1 VTVTKALGYKR
12 PMSVAVILGSAFE
25 QPTLGDQALE
35 PRQVDTRFGAAL
47 LHRYRR
53 QDGQDAWVSF
63 RHGVPHRYL
72 PTQINYRAQ
81 AAALQEVGCGAL
93 LATSSVGV
101 LDPTLPLDA
110 PLLVSDLL
118 MPDNRLPDGSACSMF
133 PSPEPG
139 QWHLVLDEGIVSA
152 ALNAQVAAICDSAGI
167 PVAGDALFLYA
178 MGPRTKTAAE
188 NTLWARLGA
197 QVNSMTV
204 GPELVLAAEQ
214 GMPAAGLVVGHK
226 YSRPGVRDRLDRETM
241 VDTLL
246 TGRQLMG
253 ALAVAFLEGAAAVP
267 FKNRFYRY
275 PS

>member
-1 VTVTKALGYKR
+1 MRYNR

-25 QPTLGDQALE
+25 QPTLGEQALE
-35 PRQVDTRFGAAL
+35 PNTVQTRFGEAV
-47 LHRYRR
+47 LHRYER
-53 QDGQDAWVSF
+53 QDGKDAWVSF

-81 AAALQEVGCGAL
+81 AAALEQVGCDAL

-101 LDPTLPLDA
+101 LDPALPLDA

-118 MPDNRLPDGSACSMF
+118 MPDNRLPDGTACSMF

-139 QWHLVLDEGIVSA
+139 QWHLVLDEGIVSS
-152 ALNAQVAAICDSAGI
+152 ALNEQVEALCQGAGQ
-167 PVAGDALFLYA
+167 PVAGHALFLFA

-188 NTLWARLGA
+188 NALWAALGA

-214 GMPAAGLVVGHK
+214 GMPAAALVVGHK
-226 YSRPGVRDRLDRETM
+226 YSRPGVRERLDRETM
-241 VDTLL
+241 DDTLL

-253 ALAVAFLEGAAAVP
+253 ALAQAFLEGAAGVP

-275 PS
+275 P

>member
-1 VTVTKALGYKR
+1 M
-12 PMSVAVILGSAFE
+12 PVAVILGSAFKE
-25 QPTLGDQALE
+25 PTLGGQALE
-35 PRQVDTRFGAAL
+35 PRAVQTRFGEFL
-47 LHRYRR
+47 LHRYGRE
-53 QDGQDAWVSF
+53 DGADAWVSF

-81 AAALQEVGCGAL
+81 AAALQAVGCDAL

-101 LDPTLPLDA
+101 LDPALPLDA

-118 MPDNRLPDGSACSMF
+118 MPDNRLPDGSACSLF
-133 PSPEPG
+133 PEPEPG
-139 QWHLVLDEGIVSA
+139 QWHLVLDEGIVSEGLNSQVE
-152 ALNAQVAAICDSAGI
+152 ALCAGADL
-167 PVAGDALFLYA
+167 PVAGRALFLYA

-188 NTLWARLGA
+188 NALWARLGA

-204 GPELVLAAEQ
+204 GPELVLACEQ
-214 GMPAAGLVVGHK
+214 GMPAAALVVGHK
-226 YSRPGVRDRLDRETM
+226 YSRPGVHGRLDRETM
-241 VDTLL
+241 DDTLL

-253 ALAVAFLEGAAAVP
+253 ALATAFLEGAEGTP

>member
-1 VTVTKALGYKR
+1 
-12 PMSVAVILGSAFE
+12 MSVAVILGSAFE
-25 QPTLGDQALE
+25 EPTLGGRALE
-35 PRQVDTRFGAAL
+35 PRSVQTRFGEAL

-53 QDGQDAWVSF
+53 EDGLDAWVSF

-81 AAALQEVGCGAL
+81 AAALEQVECDAL

-101 LDPTLPLDA
+101 LDPRLPLDA

-118 MPDNRLPDGSACSMF
+118 MPDNRLPDGTACSMF
-133 PSPEPG
+133 PEPQPG
-139 QWHLVLDEGIVSA
+139 QWHLVLDEGIISA
-152 ALNAQVAAICDSAGI
+152 ALNEQVATLCQGAGF
-167 PVAGDALFLYA
+167 PVAGEALFLYA

-188 NTLWARLGA
+188 NALWARLGA

-214 GMPAAGLVVGHK
+214 GMPASALVVGHK
-226 YSRPGVRDRLDRETM
+226 YSRPGLRERLDRETM
-241 VDTLL
+241 DDTLL

-253 ALAVAFLEGAAAVP
+253 ALALAFLEGARGVP
-267 FKNRFYRY
+267 FNNSFYRY